1 MNKYL
6 PFSSRKTKV
15 PESPPLV
22 PKSEE
27 ISPVEHMWNSLK
39 IKLVMIEIFKN
50 VYTYSLTND
59 HVLRHSSFDIISTST
74 SRRLLGLALLSSR
87 PQPEAT
93 AACPAY
99 ELLGSTDKHR
109 GLTVSL
115 NTRVSDRVRTAES
128 EPVETSPVHV
138 G

>member
-39 IKLVMIEIFKN
+39 IKLVMIEILKN

-74 SRRLLGLALLSSR
+74 SRRLLGIALLSSR

-128 EPVETSPVHV
+128 EPVETDPVHV